1 MKRAIWGKIVKG
13 TMVRKAASKNGRISL
28 KMTVIGTVGAAAF
41 NTKTLR
47 PTGGVI
53 SPTSR
58 TMTIRTPNQ
67 MGSNCMA

>member
-1 MKRAIWGKIVKG
+1 
-13 TMVRKAASKNGRISL
+13 
-28 KMTVIGTVGAAAF
+28 VGAEAF

-58 TMTIRTPNQ
+58 TMTNYS
-67 MGSNCMA
+67 M

>member
-1 MKRAIWGKIVKG
+1 MKRAIWGKIVNR
-13 TMVRKAASKNGRISL
+13 TMARMAASKNGRIPL
-28 KMTVIGTVGAAAF
+28 EMTVIGTVGAEAF

-58 TMTIRTPNQ
+58 TMTNYS
-67 MGSNCMA
+67 M